1 MKVKTSELIG
11 PLLDWAAA
19 KAMASQGPGWQVSI
33 YGVASVRLQAP
44 TGGVIAPFMPGHD
57 WNHCGWLIEE
67 FHISLRPIV
76 KPGHELHGQCLAAID
91 HGNTDT
97 MVRWVKREDF
107 ARHYHAGP
115 TPQIAVTRCFVASV
129 LGDEVDIPGELI
141 FT

>member
-1 MKVKTSELIG
+1 MKVKTSDLTG
-11 PLLDWAAA
+11 PLLNWAAA

-67 FHISLRPIV
+67 TEI
-76 KPGHELHGQCLAAID
+76 G
-91 HGNTDT
+91 
-97 MVRWVKREDF
+97 VRRNAPSSAGREWE
-107 ARHYHAGP
+107 ATPSITAKGAGGKWGYGP
-115 TPQIAVTRCFVASV
+115 TPQIAVTRCFVASI